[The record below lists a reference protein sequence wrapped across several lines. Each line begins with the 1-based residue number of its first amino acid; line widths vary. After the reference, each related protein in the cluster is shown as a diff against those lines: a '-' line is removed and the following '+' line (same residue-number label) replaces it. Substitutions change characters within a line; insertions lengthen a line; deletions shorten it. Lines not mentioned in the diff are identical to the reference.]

1 MGENT
6 MTDEEVKRLDPTP
19 STIKKLFAYSGNQ
32 CAMPECREFLVDET
46 GAMLGKIAHIHA
58 AEKGG
63 SRFRKDM
70 SNEQRRA
77 FDNLMLVCGKHHD
90 IIDYPENAETY
101 KPEVLR
107 KYKTEHED
115 RFRRA
120 ERQLIEQVTD
130 TTQATQPT
138 YPKTMKRLGKVLGV
152 SEMIDHDEEIEGI
165 RTFIDRLKILP
176 LEQRGFAIELAKRMR
191 RLGSDKLLVE
201 DVTGAFQIGKT
212 KLQNHMRVLEHHGL
226 GGINEGHNFREYF
239 VELWDREPGGNP
251 WIEMLD
257 FCDSAGVS
265 IDTLVYDLGFSQYD
279 E

>member
-1 MGENT
+1 

-32 CAMPECREFLVDET
+32 CAMPDCREFLVDET

-63 SRFRKDM
+63 VRFNEKM
-70 SNEQRRA
+70 TNEQRRA

-90 IIDYPENAETY
+90 IIDYPENVEIY
-101 KPEVLR
+101 RPEVLR
-107 KYKTEHED
+107 NCKAEHEG

-138 YPKTMKRLGKVLGV
+138 YPRTMRRIGEVLGV
-152 SEMIDHDEEIEGI
+152 SEMVDHDEEIEGI
-165 RTFIDRLKILP
+165 GSFIDRLKELP
-176 LEQRGFAIELAKRMR
+176 LEQRDFAVKLAIRMR
-191 RLGSDKLLVE
+191 RQDAEKLLVE
-201 DVTGAFQIGKT
+201 DVTGAFQIGNT
-212 KLQNHMRVLEHHGL
+212 KLQNHMRVLDHHGL
-226 GGINEGHNFREYF
+226 GGINEGHNYREYF
-239 VELWDREPGGNP
+239 VELWDRKPGGNP
-251 WIEMLD
+251 WVEMLE
-257 FCDSAGVS
+257 FCDQTGVS
-265 IDTLVYDLGFSQYD
+265 IDTLVYDLDFSQYD